1 MTPAPQAIVLA
12 FEGVL
17 APADVLAETLEPR
30 AREELGPFL
39 EQHAD
44 DPLVKRTLADL
55 RAYAGRELDD
65 AELRVRID
73 SWMRAGQDISPLRQ
87 LQGLIWTEVL
97 EQGGLRPELDAV
109 TVAALTRLARADIAL
124 YSFGATPITTQRE
137 WLRRGPDRNFEA
149 RLAGYFDTRLG
160 GRRDAGSFGRLVAET
175 GLQADEVLV
184 LSPDRRQL
192 DAARQGWLRTARPAP
207 EPDAGHAD
215 PDGEPH
221 PALSLNALAERWGTA
236 A

>member
-17 APADVLAETLEPR
+17 APADVLAATLEPR

-39 EQHAD
+39 EQRAD

-55 RAYAGRELDD
+55 RAYAGRDLDD

-97 EQGGLRPELDAV
+97 EQGGLRPELDAD
-109 TVAALTRLARADIAL
+109 TVAALNRLVDAGIAL
-124 YSFGATPITTQRE
+124 YSFGATPVTTQRE

-160 GRRDAGSFGRLVAET
+160 GRRDPGSFGHVAAET
-175 GLQADEVLV
+175 GLRPEQVLV
-184 LSPDRRQL
+184 LSADGRQL
-192 DAARQGWLRTARPAP
+192 DAAHQGRLRTARLVSETGVPDEPAKS
-207 EPDAGHAD
+207 ET
-215 PDGEPH
+215 H
-221 PALSLNALAERWGTA
+221 PVLSLNGLATYWVTTA
-236 A
+236 

>member
-1 MTPAPQAIVLA
+1 MTPTPRAIVLA

-73 SWMRAGQDISPLRQ
+73 SWIRAGQDISPLRQ

-97 EQGGLRPELDAV
+97 EQGGLRPELEAD
-109 TVAALTRLARADIAL
+109 TVAALTRLAGAGIAL
-124 YSFGATPITTQRE
+124 YSFGATPVTTQRE

-149 RLAGYFDTRLG
+149 RLAGFFDTRLG

-175 GLQADEVLV
+175 GLQADQVLV

-192 DAARQGWLRTARPAP
+192 DAARQGWLRTACPAV
-207 EPDAGHAD
+207 PDEAATGTDDTDDHPIASLAQLAAD
-215 PDGEPH
+215 
-221 PALSLNALAERWGTA
+221 WGRAT
-236 A
+236 